1 VKYFH
6 AIFRPGGMIALAVVS
21 AFGLAAAAVTT
32 GTAQAAPASS
42 AGASSAAASSR
53 EQMPAG
59 FSEHKTKVG
68 AIGIDYVIGGHGPTL
83 VLLHGYPQTWYEW
96 RDILP
101 TLAEHYTVIAP
112 DLPGAGRSDAPA
124 AGYDKKDLAA
134 DIHGLLVKIGHDRDI
149 RLVGHDI
156 GTMVAYSYAAAYPRD
171 VAKLVLSEAPI
182 PDPSIYSFPSLTA
195 AGPGAWHFGFFALT
209 NSLPEDLITGRES
222 LWVDKFIDDL
232 EVVKGA
238 VTPNDVAVFAGY
250 LKDPAHLEASFQ
262 WFRTLPQDMAND
274 AVYQKTKLTMPV
286 LAIGASGSLGSF
298 VPDQVRQ
305 YATDVTGVVVPDSG
319 HWMYEEHPAEMA
331 QILLT
336 FLKGGS

>member
-1 VKYFH
+1 MRHLH
-6 AIFRPGGMIALAVVS
+6 AVFRPGVMLAVAAAS
-21 AFGLAAAAVTT
+21 AFGLAATTITT
-32 GTAQAAPASS
+32 GTAQATTAPS
-42 AGASSAAASSR
+42 ATVSPV

-59 FSEHKTKVG
+59 FSEHKVKVG

-96 RDILP
+96 REVLP
-101 TLAEHYTVIAP
+101 ALAEHYTVIAP

-124 AGYDKKDLAA
+124 GGYDKKDLAA
-134 DIHGLLVKIGHDRDI
+134 DIHGLLAQIGRDRDI

-171 VAKLVLSEAPI
+171 VRKLVLSEAPI
-182 PDPSIYSFPSLTA
+182 PDPGIYSFPSLTA

-209 NSLPEDLITGRES
+209 NNLPEDLITGRES

-238 VTPNDVAVFAGY
+238 VTPGDIAVFSSY
-250 LKDPAHLEASFQ
+250 LKDPAHLEAGFQ
-262 WFRTLPQDMAND
+262 WFRTLPRDMADD
-274 AVYQKTKLTMPV
+274 AEYQKTKLTMPV

-305 YATDVTGVVVPDSG
+305 YAKNVTGVVVPDSG
-319 HWMYEEHPAEMA
+319 HWMYEEHPAEMT

-336 FLKGGS
+336 FLKGNR

>member
-1 VKYFH
+1 MKRIRSV
-6 AIFRPGGMIALAVVS
+6 FRPGAMVA
-21 AFGLAAAAVTT
+21 LAAASVLGLAVTTITT
-32 GTAQAAPASS
+32 GTAQAKTAPSP
-42 AGASSAAASSR
+42 AASLL

-59 FSEHKTKVG
+59 FSEHKATVG

-96 RDILP
+96 RAILP
-101 TLAEHYTVIAP
+101 TLAQHYTVIAP

-124 AGYDKKDLAA
+124 TGYDKKDLAA
-134 DIHGLLVKIGHDRDI
+134 DIHGLLAQIGHDRDI

-171 VAKLVLSEAPI
+171 VTKLVLSEAPI

-209 NSLPEDLITGRES
+209 NNLPENLITGREE

-238 VTPNDVAVFAGY
+238 VTPDDIAVFSSY

-286 LAIGASGSLGSF
+286 LAIGASGSLGDF
-298 VPDQVRQ
+298 VPNQVRQ
-305 YATDVTGVVVPDSG
+305 YATNVTGVVVPNSG

-336 FLKGGS
+336 FLKGDK

>member
-1 VKYFH
+1 MKHLH
-6 AIFRPGGMIALAVVS
+6 AVFRPGAMLAVAVAS
-21 AFGLAAAAVTT
+21 AFGLAAATITT
-32 GTAQAAPASS
+32 GTAQATTASS
-42 AGASSAAASSR
+42 SISSSA

-96 RDILP
+96 REVLP

-124 AGYDKKDLAA
+124 TGYDKKSLAA
-134 DIHGLLVKIGHDRDI
+134 DIHGLLVALGRDHDV

-171 VAKLVLSEAPI
+171 VTKLVLSEAPI

-195 AGPGAWHFGFFALT
+195 DGPGAWHFGFFALA
-209 NSLPEDLITGRES
+209 NRLPEDLITGREP

-238 VTPNDVAVFAGY
+238 VTPNDIAVFSGY

-262 WFRTLPQDMAND
+262 WFRTLPQDIAND
-274 AVYQKTKLTMPV
+274 AEYQKTKLTMPV
-286 LAIGASGSLGSF
+286 LAIGASGSLGKL
-298 VPDQVRQ
+298 VPDQVRR
-305 YATDVTGVVVPDSG
+305 YAKHVTGAVVPNSG

-336 FLKGGS
+336 FLKDSK

>member
-1 VKYFH
+1 MKHLH
-6 AIFRPGGMIALAVVS
+6 AIFRPGALLAFAVVS
-21 AFGLAAAAVTT
+21 AFGVAATTVTT
-32 GTAQAAPASS
+32 QAAPASS
-42 AGASSAAASSR
+42 ATASST

-59 FSEHKTKVG
+59 FSEHKTKIG

-96 RDILP
+96 KNILP
-101 TLAEHYTVIAP
+101 ALAEHYTVIAP

-124 AGYDKKDLAA
+124 TGYDKKDLAA
-134 DIHGLLVKIGHDRDI
+134 DIHGLLVKTGHDHDI

-156 GTMVAYSYAAAYPRD
+156 GTMVAYSYAAAYPQD
-171 VAKLVLSEAPI
+171 VTKLVLSEAPI

-209 NSLPEDLITGRES
+209 NGLPEQLITGRES
-222 LWVDKFIDDL
+222 LWVNKFIDDL

-238 VTPNDVAVFAGY
+238 VTPNDVAVFSGY

-262 WFRTLPQDMAND
+262 WFRTLPQDMADD
-274 AVYQKTKLTMPV
+274 AVYQQTKLTMPV

-298 VPDQVRQ
+298 VPNQVRR
-305 YATDVTGVVVPDSG
+305 YATNVTGVVVPDSG
-319 HWMYEEHPAEMA
+319 HWLYEEHPKEMTR
-331 QILLT
+331 ILLN
-336 FLKGGS
+336 FLKGTS